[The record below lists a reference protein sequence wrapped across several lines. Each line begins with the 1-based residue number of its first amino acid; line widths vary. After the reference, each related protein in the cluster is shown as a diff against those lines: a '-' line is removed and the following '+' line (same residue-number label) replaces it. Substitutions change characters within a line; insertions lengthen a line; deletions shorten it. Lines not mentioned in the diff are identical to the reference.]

1 MRTARRSIVFG
12 VLGLTALL
20 LAGCAGGGMFAEPP
34 PPPPPPNPATQMA
47 ALESRINELV
57 EAERAKINPSAK
69 VLSLD
74 SELVGIARRRSDDL
88 AKRNTFTN
96 PGEDTHVSATMLMDE
111 DAKFQGLL
119 GENLAAQ
126 HYAKQDGVDVE
137 AFAHRF
143 VDSWLASKPHK
154 DNLAFSDYDRTG
166 VGASVNGD
174 TVYVVQLFASD
185 LGLGQHMDP
194 APKKVTEFPD
204 ATAATQG
211 DVEPIRLRG
220 SEGSATAP

>member
-1 MRTARRSIVFG
+1 MPTTRRSLALGI
-12 VLGLTALL
+12 LGLAGLL
-20 LAGCAGGGMFAEPP
+20 LGGCADGLMASTP

-47 ALESRINELV
+47 ALETRINQLV
-57 EAERAKINPSAK
+57 ELERAKINPSAK
-69 VLSLD
+69 ALSLD

-88 AKRNTFTN
+88 ARRNSFAN
-96 PGEDTHVSATMLMDE
+96 PGEDTHISATMLMDE

-126 HYAKQDGVDVE
+126 HYAKQTGVDVE
-137 AFAHRF
+137 SFAHRF

-154 DNLAFSDYDRTG
+154 DNLAFTDYDRTG

-185 LGLGQHMDP
+185 LGLGEHSDTT
-194 APKKVTEFPD
+194 PKKVTEFPD
-204 ATAATQG
+204 ATKATEA
-211 DVEPIRLRG
+211 DVQQVRLRG